1 MVTTTLVT
9 AKELERLDDG
19 YRYELIAGELIRMT
33 PAKPKHSWVGNR
45 FAARLT
51 VVVEAN
57 DPGDVFDSSAGCQF
71 AENPDT
77 ILAPDVSFIRK
88 ERVPPVAEWDDYF
101 RVAPDLVA
109 EVRSPSER
117 RSHINKKLRIY
128 LEAGV
133 KLVLFIDPSK
143 RIITV
148 HQRGQDPRTL
158 TEADDFD
165 GGEVIPGFRLPLS
178 DLFNRLSTENGPR
191 RAETNGTARH
201 S

>member
-57 DPGDVFDSSAGCQF
+57 DLGDVFDSSAGYQF

-101 RVAPDLVA
+101 RVAPRSRCRGAVPLRAAESHQQEASDLSRSRRQTRA
-109 EVRSPSER
+109 LHRSEQADHHRSSTRPRSPYPD
-117 RSHINKKLRIY
+117 RS
-128 LEAGV
+128 G
-133 KLVLFIDPSK
+133 
-143 RIITV
+143 
-148 HQRGQDPRTL
+148 
-158 TEADDFD
+158 
-165 GGEVIPGFRLPLS
+165 
-178 DLFNRLSTENGPR
+178 
-191 RAETNGTARH
+191 
-201 S
+201 